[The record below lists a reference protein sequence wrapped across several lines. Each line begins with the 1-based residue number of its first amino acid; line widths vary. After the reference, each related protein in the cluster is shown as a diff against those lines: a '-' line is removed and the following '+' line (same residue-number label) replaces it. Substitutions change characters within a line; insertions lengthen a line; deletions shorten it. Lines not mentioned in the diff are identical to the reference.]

1 VNHLLAQVEIG
12 KNLIDASGDSSQNIG
27 AKYTTISPLISS
39 LLKNSLV
46 IAGIILL
53 CLILFGGFGMLASAG
68 SGDSKKAEQSKK
80 TITSAII
87 GFIIVFS
94 AYFIIQIIQITTG
107 FNILNSTY

>member
-1 VNHLLAQVEIG
+1 MNHLLAKVEIG
-12 KNLIDASGDSSQNIG
+12 KNLLDTAGDNSIETR
-27 AKYTTISPLISS
+27 YTTVSPLISS

-53 CLILFGGFGMLASAG
+53 GLILFGGFGMLASAG

-87 GFIIVFS
+87 GFLIVFS
-94 AYFIIQIIQITTG
+94 AYFIIQIIETITG
-107 FNILNSTY
+107 LNILNNTRL